1 MSAMT
6 DEDSESPRRRQA
18 SAEAL
23 AGRQAAMLVRELNRR
38 LGAWQAT
45 SVKLHAMAQRLK
57 AAGRHDP
64 AVADEAMALLLL
76 VRCEAR
82 RFEAMLPD
90 LPPAVSQHGRIKD
103 TSRSFEMITDR
114 LRAALTYLG
123 VEPDR
128 YEGRVDEVTR
138 R

>member
-1 MSAMT
+1 
-6 DEDSESPRRRQA
+6 
-18 SAEAL
+18 
-23 AGRQAAMLVRELNRR
+23 MLVRELNRR

-76 VRCEAR
+76 VSCEAR

-90 LPPAVSQHGRIKD
+90 LPAVSHHGRIRD

-114 LRAALTYLG
+114 LRAALTYVG